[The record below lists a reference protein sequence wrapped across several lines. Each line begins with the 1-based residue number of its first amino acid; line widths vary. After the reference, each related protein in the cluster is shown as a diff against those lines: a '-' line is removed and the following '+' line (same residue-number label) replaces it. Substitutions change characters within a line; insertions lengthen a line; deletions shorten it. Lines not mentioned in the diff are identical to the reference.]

1 LNREYVG
8 ENMNENEEIHHVKR
22 IIPKIRSEDLLKGGN
37 EIVIL
42 HGEEEYRLR
51 LTKNDRLL
59 LTK

>member
-1 LNREYVG
+1 
-8 ENMNENEEIHHVKR
+8 MNENEEIHRVKR
-22 IIPKIRSEDLLKGGN
+22 IIPRIRSEDLLKGGN

>member
-1 LNREYVG
+1 LNREYVV
-8 ENMNENEEIHHVKR
+8 ENMSEKEKIHRVKQ
-22 IIPKIRSEDLLKGGN
+22 IIPMVESEDLFKGGK